1 MMKDYKKYRWFY
13 TSKGK
18 LVVGG
23 KNAEQN
29 DELLKKII
37 SAKKDYYVMHTS
49 SPGSPFSIIVEDAS
63 KVTGRDIEE
72 SAIFTGCF
80 SRAWRECKRK
90 TRVDV
95 FKIDQL
101 SKGKET
107 KSGTWQVR
115 GLTKDLT
122 IELRLAL
129 IRQKGTLRG
138 VPPSSAG
145 KEKILMY
152 VCPGKNDK
160 ESMASAFEVDLGTV
174 KHDELMAALPAG
186 GVRRCT

>member
-1 MMKDYKKYRWFY
+1 MIEYKKYRWFF
-13 TSKGK
+13 TSRGT

-29 DELLKKII
+29 DELLKKIV

-49 SPGSPFSIIVEDAS
+49 SPGSPFSIIVEEAS
-63 KVTGRDIEE
+63 KVTSRDIEE

-95 FKIDQL
+95 FKINQL
-101 SKGKET
+101 SKRKDL

-115 GLTKDLT
+115 GQTRSLT
-122 IELRLAL
+122 IDLRLAL

-138 VPPSSAG
+138 VPPLSAG

-160 ESMASAFEVDLGTV
+160 EVMASAFEVDLGTV

-186 GVRRCT
+186 GVRKCS